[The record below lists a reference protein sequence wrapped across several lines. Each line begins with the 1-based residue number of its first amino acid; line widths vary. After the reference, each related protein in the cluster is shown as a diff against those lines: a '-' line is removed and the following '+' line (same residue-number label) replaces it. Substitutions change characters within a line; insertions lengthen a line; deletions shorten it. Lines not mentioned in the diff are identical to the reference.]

1 MPEDGVDDG
10 GGRSAAEERRE
21 EKRGIGR
28 WKLAGQRKKREGG
41 QPHESET
48 RRRRQENQGDA
59 RRRRHSGVNNVEEMS
74 LIVKYGTEINLCSAT
89 SAEGLNRV
97 DDLAP
102 LR

>member
-1 MPEDGVDDG
+1 MLQRNAGRKRGELEDGSLPASGRRGKEGNPTRVRPGGDD
-10 GGRSAAEERRE
+10 
-21 EKRGIGR
+21 
-28 WKLAGQRKKREGG
+28 RK
-41 QPHESET
+41 
-48 RRRRQENQGDA
+48 NQGDA

-74 LIVKYGTEINLCSAT
+74 LIVKYGTGINLCSAT